1 MAVKKLKA
9 FRYSF
14 YLLLVTVFQLL
25 SFVQVLTKAEE
36 DTAQIAMIFL
46 SFLLIEWFY
55 VVIMRV
61 TIRQKSF
68 ELELI
73 AFFLSS
79 IGLSLIA
86 TVSADFA
93 MKQVIYILAGVL
105 IFIVMRW
112 LIANADRV
120 TLLRMPAAVFA
131 AGVLALNLVLA
142 QEYNGAKNWVQIGP
156 VSFQPSEF
164 VKIAFIFVGAATL
177 DKLQTTKSVFKYLV
191 FAAGCIG
198 ALFLMK
204 DFGTALIFFATFLI
218 IAYMRSGDWKT
229 IAVICVAAVL
239 GAILIISFKSTVAAR
254 FATYRHIWETP
265 YDEGMQQT
273 RMLIYS
279 ASGGLFGVGLGNG
292 KLRDIYA
299 STTDLIYN
307 IKSLHIEFN
316 RSMTILERL
325 QFKAIPFKYTIERI
339 LEGRPLEIL
348 ATIFN
353 AVCFVPMTMLFRLL
367 KLSGKQAL
375 ILAGGISMAI
385 EIFQLFSC
393 WGGFDVSDWILN
405 VLGAW
410 LGVALFKP
418 FAKLTDKT
426 QCIILGVCTLIAL
439 PVDIFAIINTALH
452 FPPIG

>member
-9 FRYSF
+9 FRYAF
-14 YLLLVTVFQLL
+14 YLLVVTVFQLL
-25 SFVQVLTKAEE
+25 SFTQVLTKVKE

-86 TVSADFA
+86 TVSTDFA
-93 MKQVIYILAGVL
+93 LKQVIYILAGVL

-142 QEYNGAKNWVQIGP
+142 QEYNGAKNWVQIGSF
-156 VSFQPSEF
+156 SFQPSEF

-198 ALFLMK
+198 ALFLMR

-299 STTDLIYN
+299 STTDLI
-307 IKSLHIEFN
+307 FG
-316 RSMTILERL
+316 M
-325 QFKAIPFKYTIERI
+325 
-339 LEGRPLEIL
+339 
-348 ATIFN
+348 
-353 AVCFVPMTMLFRLL
+353 VCEEY
-367 KLSGKQAL
+367 GL
-375 ILAGGISMAI
+375 ILGFIVLMTFAGILVYTVASAKSARTSFYVIAACSAAGLLLVQTSLNVFGVTDLLPWTGVTLPFISRGGSSMM
-385 EIFQLFSC
+385 SC
-393 WGGFDVSDWILN
+393 WGLLAFIKSVDPRAYPKTL
-405 VLGAW
+405 
-410 LGVALFKP
+410 KETQ
-418 FAKLTDKT
+418 LT
-426 QCIILGVCTLIAL
+426 
-439 PVDIFAIINTALH
+439 H
-452 FPPIG
+452 

>member
-36 DTAQIAMIFL
+36 GTAQIAMIFL

-131 AGVLALNLVLA
+131 AGVLVLNLVLA

-299 STTDLIYN
+299 STTDLIYG
-307 IKSLHIEFN
+307 
-316 RSMTILERL
+316 M
-325 QFKAIPFKYTIERI
+325 
-339 LEGRPLEIL
+339 
-348 ATIFN
+348 
-353 AVCFVPMTMLFRLL
+353 VCEEY
-367 KLSGKQAL
+367 GL
-375 ILAGGISMAI
+375 ILGFIVLMTFAAILIYTVASAKSARTSFYVIAACSAAGLLLVQTSLNVFGVTDLLPWTGVTLPFVSRGGSSMM
-385 EIFQLFSC
+385 SC
-393 WGGFDVSDWILN
+393 WGLLAFIKSVDPRAYPKTL
-405 VLGAW
+405 
-410 LGVALFKP
+410 KETQ
-418 FAKLTDKT
+418 LT
-426 QCIILGVCTLIAL
+426 
-439 PVDIFAIINTALH
+439 H
-452 FPPIG
+452 

>member
-1 MAVKKLKA
+1 MAKALLKP
-9 FRYSF
+9 FRYGI
-14 YLLLVTVFQLL
+14 YLCVITVFQLL
-25 SFVQVLTKAEE
+25 SFIQVLTKAEKV
-36 DTAQIAMIFL
+36 DVSQLSIIFI

-55 VVIMRV
+55 VISMRLALKQ
-61 TIRQKSF
+61 TSF
-68 ELELI
+68 ELEVI

-86 TVSADFA
+86 TVSLDYAF
-93 MKQVIYILAGVL
+93 KQLIYILAGVL

-120 TLLRMPAAVFA
+120 TFLRMPVAVIA
-131 AGVLALNLVLA
+131 AGLLAFNLIAA
-142 QEYNGAKNWVQIGP
+142 QDYNGAKNWVQIG
-156 VSFQPSEF
+156 SFSVQPSEF

-198 ALFLMK
+198 ALFLMR

-292 KLRDIYA
+292 KLRDVYA
-299 STTDLIYN
+299 STTDLIFGMVCEEYGLILGFVILLVFPAMLIYTVAASKSARTSFYVIAACSAAGLLIVQTSLN
-307 IKSLHIEFN
+307 VFGVTDLLPWTGVTLPFVSRGGSSMMSCWALLSFIKSVDPRAYPKTLRE
-316 RSMTILERL
+316 T
-325 QFKAIPFKYTIERI
+325 
-339 LEGRPLEIL
+339 
-348 ATIFN
+348 
-353 AVCFVPMTMLFRLL
+353 
-367 KLSGKQAL
+367 
-375 ILAGGISMAI
+375 
-385 EIFQLFSC
+385 QLTS
-393 WGGFDVSDWILN
+393 
-405 VLGAW
+405 
-410 LGVALFKP
+410 
-418 FAKLTDKT
+418 
-426 QCIILGVCTLIAL
+426 
-439 PVDIFAIINTALH
+439 
-452 FPPIG
+452 

>member
-9 FRYSF
+9 FRYAF
-14 YLLLVTVFQLL
+14 YLLVVTAFQLL
-25 SFVQVLTKAEE
+25 SFTQVLTKVKE

-86 TVSADFA
+86 TVSTDFA
-93 MKQVIYILAGVL
+93 LKQVIYILAGVL

-142 QEYNGAKNWVQIGP
+142 QEYNGAKNWVQIGSF
-156 VSFQPSEF
+156 SFQPSEF

-198 ALFLMK
+198 ALFLMR

-254 FATYRHIWETP
+254 FVTYRHIWETP

-299 STTDLIYN
+299 STTDLI
-307 IKSLHIEFN
+307 FG
-316 RSMTILERL
+316 M
-325 QFKAIPFKYTIERI
+325 
-339 LEGRPLEIL
+339 
-348 ATIFN
+348 
-353 AVCFVPMTMLFRLL
+353 VCEEY
-367 KLSGKQAL
+367 GL
-375 ILAGGISMAI
+375 ILGFIVLMTFAGILVYTVASAKSARTSFYVIAACSAAGLLLVQTSLNVFGVTDLLPWTGVTLPFISRGGSSMM
-385 EIFQLFSC
+385 SC
-393 WGGFDVSDWILN
+393 WGLLAFIKSVDPRAYPKTL
-405 VLGAW
+405 
-410 LGVALFKP
+410 KETQ
-418 FAKLTDKT
+418 LT
-426 QCIILGVCTLIAL
+426 
-439 PVDIFAIINTALH
+439 H
-452 FPPIG
+452 

>member
-9 FRYSF
+9 FRYGF
-14 YLLLVTVFQLL
+14 YLLLITVFQLL
-25 SFVQVLTKAEE
+25 SFVQVLTKADEGK
-36 DTAQIAMIFL
+36 TTLAMIFL
-46 SFLLIEWFY
+46 SFLLVEWFY
-55 VVIMRV
+55 VISMRV
-61 TIRQKSF
+61 SIKQTSF

-86 TVSADFA
+86 TVSVDFA
-93 MKQVIYILAGVL
+93 LKQVIYILAGVL

-112 LIANADRV
+112 LIANSDRV

-131 AGVLALNLVLA
+131 AAVLAFNLVAA
-142 QEYNGAKNWVQIGP
+142 QDYNGAKNWVQIGSI
-156 VSFQPSEF
+156 SFQPSEF

-198 ALFLMK
+198 ALFLMR

-292 KLRDIYA
+292 KLRDVYA
-299 STTDLIYN
+299 STTDLIFGMVCEEYGLVLGF
-307 IKSLHIEFN
+307 IVLLTFAAILVYTVASAKSARTSFYVIAACAAAGLLLVQTSLNVFGVTDLLPWTGVTLPFVS
-316 RSMTILERL
+316 RGGSSM
-325 QFKAIPFKYTIERI
+325 
-339 LEGRPLEIL
+339 
-348 ATIFN
+348 
-353 AVCFVPMTMLFRLL
+353 M
-367 KLSGKQAL
+367 
-375 ILAGGISMAI
+375 
-385 EIFQLFSC
+385 SC
-393 WGGFDVSDWILN
+393 W
-405 VLGAW
+405 
-410 LGVALFKP
+410 ALLAFVKSVDP
-418 FAKLTDKT
+418 RAYPKT
-426 QCIILGVCTLIAL
+426 LRETQMAE
-439 PVDIFAIINTALH
+439 
-452 FPPIG
+452 

>member
-1 MAVKKLKA
+1 MKKLKS
-9 FRYSF
+9 FRYAY
-14 YLLLVTVFQLL
+14 YLVLATVFQVL
-25 SFVQVLTKAEE
+25 SFVQVVAGCEE
-36 DTAQIAMIFL
+36 DKTQMSVILL
-46 SFLLIEWFY
+46 SFLLVEWFY
-55 VVIMRV
+55 VMIMRV
-61 TIRQKSF
+61 TIGQKSF

-86 TVSADFA
+86 TVSVDFA
-93 MKQVIYILAGVL
+93 MKQVIYIIAGVL

-120 TLLRMPAAVFA
+120 SLLRMPAAVFA
-131 AGVLALNLVLA
+131 AAVLALNLVLA
-142 QEYNGAKNWVQIGP
+142 REYNGAKNWVQIGP

-191 FAAGCIG
+191 FAAGCVG

-292 KLRDIYA
+292 RLRDVYA
-299 STTDLIYN
+299 ATTDLIFGMLCEEYGLILGFTVILTFAAILVYTVASAKSARTSFYVIAACSAAGLLIVQTSLN
-307 IKSLHIEFN
+307 VFGVTDLLPWTGVTLPFVSRGGSSMMSCWALLAFIKSVDP
-316 RSMTILERL
+316 RAYPKT
-325 QFKAIPFKYTIERI
+325 FKET
-339 LEGRPLEIL
+339 
-348 ATIFN
+348 
-353 AVCFVPMTMLFRLL
+353 
-367 KLSGKQAL
+367 Q
-375 ILAGGISMAI
+375 LAG
-385 EIFQLFSC
+385 
-393 WGGFDVSDWILN
+393 
-405 VLGAW
+405 
-410 LGVALFKP
+410 
-418 FAKLTDKT
+418 
-426 QCIILGVCTLIAL
+426 
-439 PVDIFAIINTALH
+439 
-452 FPPIG
+452 

>member
-9 FRYSF
+9 FRYAF
-14 YLLLVTVFQLL
+14 YLLVVTVFQLL
-25 SFVQVLTKAEE
+25 SFTQVLTKVKE

-86 TVSADFA
+86 TVSTDFA
-93 MKQVIYILAGVL
+93 LKQVIYILAGVL

-142 QEYNGAKNWVQIGP
+142 QEYNGAKNWVQIGSF
-156 VSFQPSEF
+156 SFQPSEF

-198 ALFLMK
+198 ALFLMR

-299 STTDLIYN
+299 STTDLI
-307 IKSLHIEFN
+307 FG
-316 RSMTILERL
+316 M
-325 QFKAIPFKYTIERI
+325 
-339 LEGRPLEIL
+339 
-348 ATIFN
+348 
-353 AVCFVPMTMLFRLL
+353 VCEEY
-367 KLSGKQAL
+367 GL
-375 ILAGGISMAI
+375 ILGFIVLMTFAG
-385 EIFQLFSC
+385 
-393 WGGFDVSDWILN
+393 IL
-405 VLGAW
+405 VY
-410 LGVALFKP
+410 ALM
-418 FAKLTDKT
+418 
-426 QCIILGVCTLIAL
+426 I
-439 PVDIFAIINTALH
+439 
-452 FPPIG
+452 

>member
-25 SFVQVLTKAEE
+25 YFAQVLTKVKE

-299 STTDLIYN
+299 STTDLIYG
-307 IKSLHIEFN
+307 
-316 RSMTILERL
+316 M
-325 QFKAIPFKYTIERI
+325 
-339 LEGRPLEIL
+339 
-348 ATIFN
+348 
-353 AVCFVPMTMLFRLL
+353 VCEEY
-367 KLSGKQAL
+367 GL
-375 ILAGGISMAI
+375 ILGFIVLMTFAAILIYTVASAKSARTSFYVIAACSAAGLLLVQTSLNVFGVTDLLPWTGVTLPFVSRGGSSMM
-385 EIFQLFSC
+385 SC
-393 WGGFDVSDWILN
+393 WGLLAFIKSVDPRAYPKTL
-405 VLGAW
+405 
-410 LGVALFKP
+410 KETQ
-418 FAKLTDKT
+418 LT
-426 QCIILGVCTLIAL
+426 
-439 PVDIFAIINTALH
+439 H
-452 FPPIG
+452 

>member
-1 MAVKKLKA
+1 MKKLKS
-9 FRYSF
+9 FRYAY
-14 YLLLVTVFQLL
+14 YLILATFFQLL
-25 SFVQVLTKAEE
+25 SFVQVISKCEE
-36 DTAQIAMIFL
+36 DKAQLAVILL
-46 SFLLIEWFY
+46 SFILVEWFY
-55 VVIMRV
+55 VIIMRL

-86 TVSADFA
+86 TVSVDFA

-105 IFIVMRW
+105 IFVVMRW

-120 TLLRMPAAVFA
+120 SLLRMPAAIFA
-131 AGVLALNLVLA
+131 AAVLAFNLILA
-142 QEYNGAKNWVQIGP
+142 QEYNGAKNWVQIGSF
-156 VSFQPSEF
+156 SFQPSEF

-177 DKLQTTKSVFKYLV
+177 DKLQTTKSVFKYLI
-191 FAAGCIG
+191 FATGCVG
-198 ALFLMK
+198 ALFIMR

-292 KLRDIYA
+292 KLRDVYA
-299 STTDLIYN
+299 STTDLIFGMVCEEYGLILGFIILLTFAAILVYTVASSKSARTSFYVIAACSAAGLLLVQTSLN
-307 IKSLHIEFN
+307 VFGVTDLLPWTGVTLPFVSRGGSSMMSCWALLAFIKSVDP
-316 RSMTILERL
+316 RAYPKT
-325 QFKAIPFKYTIERI
+325 FKET
-339 LEGRPLEIL
+339 
-348 ATIFN
+348 
-353 AVCFVPMTMLFRLL
+353 
-367 KLSGKQAL
+367 Q
-375 ILAGGISMAI
+375 LAG
-385 EIFQLFSC
+385 
-393 WGGFDVSDWILN
+393 
-405 VLGAW
+405 
-410 LGVALFKP
+410 
-418 FAKLTDKT
+418 
-426 QCIILGVCTLIAL
+426 
-439 PVDIFAIINTALH
+439 
-452 FPPIG
+452 

>member
-1 MAVKKLKA
+1 MKKLKS
-9 FRYSF
+9 FRYAY
-14 YLLLVTVFQLL
+14 YLVLATVFQVL
-25 SFVQVLTKAEE
+25 SFVQVVAKCEE
-36 DTAQIAMIFL
+36 DKAQMSVILL
-46 SFLLIEWFY
+46 SFLLTEWFY

-61 TIRQKSF
+61 TIGQKSF

-86 TVSADFA
+86 TVSVDYA
-93 MKQVIYILAGVL
+93 MKQVIYIIAGVL
-105 IFIVMRW
+105 LFVVMRW

-120 TLLRMPAAVFA
+120 SLLRMPAAVFA
-131 AGVLALNLVLA
+131 AAVLALNLVLA
-142 QEYNGAKNWVQIGP
+142 REYNGAKNWVQIGSL
-156 VSFQPSEF
+156 SFQPSEF

-191 FAAGCIG
+191 FAVGCVG

-292 KLRDIYA
+292 KLRDVYA
-299 STTDLIYN
+299 STTDLIFGMLCEEYGLILGFTVVLTFAAILVYTVASAKSARTSFYVIAACSAAGLLIVQTSLN
-307 IKSLHIEFN
+307 VFGVTDLLPWTGVTLPFVSRGGSSMMSCWALLAFIKSVDP
-316 RSMTILERL
+316 RAYPKT
-325 QFKAIPFKYTIERI
+325 FKET
-339 LEGRPLEIL
+339 
-348 ATIFN
+348 
-353 AVCFVPMTMLFRLL
+353 
-367 KLSGKQAL
+367 Q
-375 ILAGGISMAI
+375 LAG
-385 EIFQLFSC
+385 
-393 WGGFDVSDWILN
+393 
-405 VLGAW
+405 
-410 LGVALFKP
+410 
-418 FAKLTDKT
+418 
-426 QCIILGVCTLIAL
+426 
-439 PVDIFAIINTALH
+439 
-452 FPPIG
+452 

>member
-14 YLLLVTVFQLL
+14 YLLVVTVFQLL
-25 SFVQVLTKAEE
+25 SFTQVLTKVKE

-61 TIRQKSF
+61 TIKQKSF

-86 TVSADFA
+86 TVSTDFA
-93 MKQVIYILAGVL
+93 LKQVIYILAGVL

-198 ALFLMK
+198 ALFLMR

-299 STTDLIYN
+299 STTDLIYG
-307 IKSLHIEFN
+307 
-316 RSMTILERL
+316 M
-325 QFKAIPFKYTIERI
+325 
-339 LEGRPLEIL
+339 
-348 ATIFN
+348 
-353 AVCFVPMTMLFRLL
+353 VCEEY
-367 KLSGKQAL
+367 GL
-375 ILAGGISMAI
+375 ILGFIVLMTFAGILIYTVASAKSARTSFYVIAACSAAGLLLVQTSLNVFGVTDLLPWTGVTLPFVSRGGSSMM
-385 EIFQLFSC
+385 SC
-393 WGGFDVSDWILN
+393 WGLLAFIKSVDPRAYPKTL
-405 VLGAW
+405 
-410 LGVALFKP
+410 KETQ
-418 FAKLTDKT
+418 LT
-426 QCIILGVCTLIAL
+426 
-439 PVDIFAIINTALH
+439 H
-452 FPPIG
+452 

>member
-14 YLLLVTVFQLL
+14 YLLVVTVFQLL
-25 SFVQVLTKAEE
+25 SFTQVLTKEKE
-36 DTAQIAMIFL
+36 DTAQLAMIFL

-61 TIRQKSF
+61 TIKQKSF

-86 TVSADFA
+86 TVSTDFA
-93 MKQVIYILAGVL
+93 LKQVIYILAGVL

-198 ALFLMK
+198 ALFLMR

-299 STTDLIYN
+299 STTDLIYG
-307 IKSLHIEFN
+307 
-316 RSMTILERL
+316 M
-325 QFKAIPFKYTIERI
+325 
-339 LEGRPLEIL
+339 
-348 ATIFN
+348 
-353 AVCFVPMTMLFRLL
+353 VCEEY
-367 KLSGKQAL
+367 GL
-375 ILAGGISMAI
+375 ILGFIVLMTFAGILIYTVASAKSARTSFYVIAACSAAGLLLVQTSLNVFGVTDLLPWTGVTLPFVSRGGSSMM
-385 EIFQLFSC
+385 SC
-393 WGGFDVSDWILN
+393 WGLLAFIKSVDPRAYPKTL
-405 VLGAW
+405 
-410 LGVALFKP
+410 KETQ
-418 FAKLTDKT
+418 LT
-426 QCIILGVCTLIAL
+426 
-439 PVDIFAIINTALH
+439 H
-452 FPPIG
+452 